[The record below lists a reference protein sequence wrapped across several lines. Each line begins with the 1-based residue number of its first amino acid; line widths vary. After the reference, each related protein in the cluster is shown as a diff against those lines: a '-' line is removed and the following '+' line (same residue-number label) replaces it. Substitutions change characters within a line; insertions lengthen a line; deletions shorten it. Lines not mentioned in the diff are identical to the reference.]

1 MICEL
6 TAPEKAAELFG
17 DWEETLIWSCLQ
29 GVMGKIFADD
39 QEHPR
44 SAAAVIGDFTFFAGS
59 PCEELAAYA
68 APGREFMIMVPQNE
82 QWSTL
87 IEAVWGE
94 KAKRVE
100 RYAIRKETNV
110 FDREKLGQIAPPK
123 GYELRMIDEELYH
136 WCRAEEWSRDLVSQ
150 FPEYTAYEKLALGV
164 TALKD
169 GQIAA
174 GASTYSR
181 YCGGIEIQIDT
192 EISHRRRG
200 LALACGAKLIL
211 ECLDRGLYPSWD
223 AQNPGSVA
231 LAEKLGY
238 HFSHAYPAYEVTGYG
253 ER

>member
-68 APGREFMIMVPQNE
+68 APGRDFMIMVPQDE
-82 QWSTL
+82 SWSAL

-100 RYAIRKETNV
+100 RYAIRKEANV
-110 FDREKLGQIAPPK
+110 FDREKLGQIASPK
-123 GYELRMIDEELYH
+123 GYELRMIDEELYRQ
-136 WCRAEEWSRDLVSQ
+136 CKVNEWSRDLVSQ
-150 FPEYTAYEKLALGV
+150 FSDYETFQELALGI
-164 TALKD
+164 TALKN
-169 GQIAA
+169 GKIVA
-174 GASTYSR
+174 GASTYTR
-181 YCGGIEIQIDT
+181 YRDGIEIQIDT

-211 ECLDRGLYPSWD
+211 ECFDRELYPSWD
-223 AQNPGSVA
+223 AQNLGSVA

>member
-39 QEHPR
+39 QEHHR

-59 PCEELAAYA
+59 PCEELAVYA
-68 APGREFMIMVPQNE
+68 VPGRDFMIMVPQDE
-82 QWSTL
+82 SWSAL

-100 RYAIRKETNV
+100 RYAIRKEANV
-110 FDREKLGQIAPPK
+110 FDREKLGQIVPPK
-123 GYELRMIDEELYH
+123 GYELRMIDEELYRQ
-136 WCRAEEWSRDLVSQ
+136 CKANEWSRDLVSQ
-150 FPEYTAYEKLALGV
+150 FGDYQTFRELALGV
-164 TALKD
+164 VALKN
-169 GQIAA
+169 GKIVA
-174 GASTYSR
+174 GASTYIR
-181 YCGGIEIQIDT
+181 YRDGIEIQIDT

-223 AQNPGSVA
+223 AQNLGSVA

-238 HFSHAYPAYEVTGYG
+238 HFSHTYPAYEVTGYG